1 MNTRTPL
8 RTLYGL
14 VAWLHVIVGA
24 ALAIQGPA
32 LPQIRATFGLSL
44 FGVSW
49 LFPAMSLGH
58 LLGVLG
64 SGVPSVT
71 RRRRLMT
78 MFGTVMLTVGFTAL
92 GGAPYWGVALAGGLV
107 LGLGFGCL
115 DVVLNAAIGDGIP
128 EPTAQGPCP
137 QRAAHVL
144 LCGHVART
152 TPVGVGAGT
161 RRHVA
166 AGIPARCP
174 PAGTKPARGVDCLVP
189 GRPRRSVLPGRR
201 PGASSSPTP
210 RCAGWRS

>member
-24 ALAIQGPA
+24 ALAIPGPA

-71 RRRRLMT
+71 HRRRLMT
-78 MFGTVMLTVGFTAL
+78 MFGTVMLTVGFTVL

-128 EPTAQGPCP
+128 EPRRKARVLNVLHTFFSVGTLLGP
-137 QRAAHVL
+137 L
-144 LCGHVART
+144 LWAWGLEYMVPRGGRHSCSVPSCWYPACS
-152 TPVGVGAGT
+152 
-161 RRHVA
+161 RR
-166 AGIPARCP
+166 
-174 PAGTKPARGVDCLVP
+174 
-189 GRPRRSVLPGRR
+189 
-201 PGASSSPTP
+201 
-210 RCAGWRS
+210 